1 MGIELVVATFQEDE
15 SQAGEALKHLDKL
28 AGDKDLELEHV
39 AVVVKRDDGE
49 VEVED
54 VGDVDSQR
62 GAVFGAITGGLI
74 GLIAG
79 PVGAI
84 AGALAGAAT
93 GGVTAN
99 LADYGVS
106 DDIINAVQVGLQAGS
121 SALIVYVELTQAAAV
136 IDELEKAGATVVNQ
150 ALDDEALSS

>member
-1 MGIELVVATFQEDE
+1 MGIELVVATFEDDE
-15 SQAGEALKHLDKL
+15 SQAGEALKHLEKL
-28 AGDKDLELEHV
+28 AADTGLQLEHV
-39 AVVVKRDDGE
+39 AVLAKREDGE
-49 VEVED
+49 VEVKD

-106 DDIINAVQVGLQAGS
+106 DDIINAVKEGLQPGS
-121 SALIVYVELTQAAAV
+121 SALIVYVDLTRAAAV

-150 ALDDEALSS
+150 ALNDETLGS